1 VNQSSTAIL
10 ILYGGNYYYVSNY
23 TFTGQ
28 YNIVYTVWYTNST
41 EYCISPEV
49 SWDPVCPNAVF
60 IPENPTMTQ
69 TTQST
74 QSTQSVS
81 CTVTGE
87 GGPLFLEVVTD
98 EGVPVQDQQIQAIH
112 TGPTVD
118 GQPCGT
124 ASLPILSTNSTGWVQ
139 VPGGDGLP
147 YAGSFAVSFV
157 YSGQTYNA
165 TITIQ
170 PETTTYVT
178 FYVPSGVQA
187 TIECLDNSCPTYTNS
202 MSMDS

>member
-1 VNQSSTAIL
+1 
-10 ILYGGNYYYVSNY
+10 
-23 TFTGQ
+23 
-28 YNIVYTVWYTNST
+28 
-41 EYCISPEV
+41 
-49 SWDPVCPNAVF
+49 
-60 IPENPTMTQ
+60 
-69 TTQST
+69 
-74 QSTQSVS
+74 
-81 CTVTGE
+81 
-87 GGPLFLEVVTD
+87 
-98 EGVPVQDQQIQAIH
+98 
-112 TGPTVD
+112 VD